1 MASTR
6 RRIVACMMRLMLAS
20 FAITV
25 LAVSFA
31 PSRSA
36 AQPPPAP
43 APAPAAGEMG
53 GLQCFTCGKTFDPA
67 IVERGRTGFVA
78 TCGFCHGGDAR
89 GGGGGGPNLIGSALV
104 QNDENGK
111 QLDAFLKQGRP
122 ANGMP
127 AFDLPAAQVA
137 EIAAFLHSEITYAA
151 NRRIYVAPNILTGDP
166 RAGQA
171 YFNGAGR
178 CSTCHSPT
186 GDLKGVGAKYEP
198 MVLQGLI
205 VLPRRGTGPSYL
217 TSTAL
222 RATVTLPSGKAMS
235 GVIARLNDFEVTL
248 YDPATRQMQS
258 FTRKGKVPKVMVTN
272 PIQGHY
278 DLLNTWTDNDMH
290 NVTAYLAGLK

>member
-1 MASTR
+1 MATTR
-6 RRIVACMMRLMLAS
+6 REIVACAMRLMLAS
-20 FAITV
+20 
-25 LAVSFA
+25 LAMTLLALSVA

-36 AQPPPAP
+36 AQPPSPPA
-43 APAPAAGEMG
+43 AAAGEMG
-53 GLQCFTCGKTFDPA
+53 GLQCFTCGKTFDAA

-89 GGGGGGPNLIGSALV
+89 GGGGGGSNLIGSSLV
-104 QNDENGK
+104 QNDENGQ
-111 QLDAFLKQGRP
+111 QLGAFLRQGRP

-137 EIAAFLHSEITYAA
+137 EIATFLHSEITYAA

-198 MVLQGLI
+198 MVLQGLV

-217 TSTAL
+217 TNTAL
-222 RATVTLPSGKAMS
+222 RATVTLSSGRAVS
-235 GVIARLNDFEVTL
+235 GVVARLNDFEVTL

-258 FTRKGKVPKVMVTN
+258 FTRKGKVPKVTVTN

-278 DLLNTWTDNDMH
+278 DLLNKWTDTDMH